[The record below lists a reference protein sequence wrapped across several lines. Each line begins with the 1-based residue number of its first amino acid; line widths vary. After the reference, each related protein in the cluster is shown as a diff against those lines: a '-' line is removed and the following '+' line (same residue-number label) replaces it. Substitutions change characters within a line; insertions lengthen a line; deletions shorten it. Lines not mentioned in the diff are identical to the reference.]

1 MKGKYRWVVGG
12 FLFAASTLNY
22 LDRSALAIV
31 APLVRHDLHL
41 SISQLGLI
49 FSIFFLGYA
58 AFNFIGGYLSDHYGP
73 KRIYALGMGV
83 WSLFSG
89 LTAIATGFWQLM
101 LFRIFFG
108 FGEGPMGS
116 VSNKTVRNWF
126 PQNEAGFMVGVA
138 TSGGNLFG
146 AAISGP
152 IIGLVALSYGWRVA
166 FIATMILGFVW
177 LVGWSLFIHDK
188 PAQSRFVH
196 AQETAY
202 IENGRTAALSHG
214 HEATPLRTYLLSA
227 TILAIALAFFAANY
241 TQYFLLSWMPSY
253 LVSARGLNIKTMSFV
268 TVIPWLAGLLGC
280 ILGGLISDRLVKAT
294 RGAIFGRKIIIIA
307 TLLPVALSLI
317 LLMYAKTTFEAVG
330 LMAFV
335 LFLEG
340 MTPLACWAAIQD
352 LVPAQRVGAVSGFV
366 HLLSNVAG
374 IIGPGLTGFIIQ
386 YWGGYNMAFLIAS
399 LVAVVGACA
408 VAVFVRNQSQAL
420 PVEYIAGRPANS
432 DR

>member
-1 MKGKYRWVVGG
+1 MKGNYRWVVGG

-31 APLVRHDLHL
+31 APMLRKDLGL
-41 SISQLGLI
+41 SVSQLGLI

-89 LTAIATGFWQLM
+89 LTAIVTGFWQLM
-101 LFRIFFG
+101 LFRIAFG

-126 PQNEAGFMVGVA
+126 PRNESGFMVGVA

-152 IIGLVALSYGWRVA
+152 VVGLFALEFGWRAAFVA
-166 FIATMILGFVW
+166 TAVLGFVW
-177 LVGWSLFIHDK
+177 LLLWLLFMQDK
-188 PAQSRFVH
+188 PSQSRFVK
-196 AQETAY
+196 AGEVAY
-202 IENGRTAALSHG
+202 IKAGRPAATLA
-214 HEATPLRTYLLSA
+214 ATSAAPLRTYLVSA

-253 LVSARGLNIKTMSFV
+253 LVSARGLNIKTMSIV
-268 TVIPWLAGLLGC
+268 SVIPWLAGLVGC
-280 ILGGLISDRLVKAT
+280 VLGGMLSDRLVRSH
-294 RGAIFGRKIIIIA
+294 RGPIFARKFIIIA
-307 TLLPVALSLI
+307 TLLPVAVCLV
-317 LLMYAKTTFEAVG
+317 LLMYARTTFQAVG
-330 LMAFV
+330 LMALV

-340 MTPLACWAAIQD
+340 MTPMACWAAIQD
-352 LVPAQRVGAVSGFV
+352 LVPAQRVGGVSGFV
-366 HLLSNVAG
+366 HLLSNIAG
-374 IIGPGLTGFIIQ
+374 IIGPALTGFIIQ
-386 YWGGYNMAFLIAS
+386 YGGGYGTAFLIAS
-399 LVAVVGACA
+399 FVAVIGAGA
-408 VAVFVRNQSQAL
+408 VALLVRATGKAGQGAGANL
-420 PVEYIAGRPANS
+420 PAPAEH
-432 DR
+432 